1 MTPMLETLSPETRD
15 RLQGLATVHHYE
27 TGEEIVSYQ
36 DTERDLFIIEEGTV
50 RVTIYSE
57 NGKMVDFRT
66 MGPGTMFG
74 EIAVIDGGPRSAS
87 VIATEPCRA
96 GRVTARDFWELAQSA
111 PDFNE
116 ALLIHLTGLVRNL
129 TTRVLEYSTLHGPRR
144 LVLEILRF
152 AENIGAE
159 DGRVEFDLF
168 PTHQD
173 LAARISSHREAV
185 SRQMSDLVKSGLLVK
200 QGRKIIVP
208 DLGALRKLCA
218 APE

>member
-1 MTPMLETLSPETRD
+1 MSLRNYS
-15 RLQGLATVHHYE
+15 A
-27 TGEEIVSYQ
+27 GEEIVSYQ
-36 DTERDLFIIEEGTV
+36 DVERDLFFIEEGTV

-66 MGPGTMFG
+66 MGAGAMFG

-87 VIATEPCRA
+87 VIATEECRV
-96 GRVTARDFWELAQSA
+96 GRIAATDFWQLAQSSE
-111 PDFNE
+111 DFNE
-116 ALLIHLTGLVRNL
+116 ALLTHLTGLVRNL

-144 LVLEILRF
+144 LVLEIIRI
-152 AENIGAE
+152 AENAGVE
-159 DGRVEFDLF
+159 DGRVEFDIF

-185 SRQMSDLVKSGLLVK
+185 SRQMSELVKSGLLVK
-200 QGRKIIVP
+200 QGRRILVP
-208 DLGALRKLCA
+208 DVSALRKLCA